1 VIVLDQRVT
10 DQINTRR
17 LRVVKYRGSS
27 HGTNEYP
34 FIFDE
39 QGFSVLPV
47 TSMALRHKVSNEVI
61 STGIPDLDAM
71 LGPGGIYRGT
81 SVLMSGTAGTGKTSF
96 SSAFAGSVCER
107 GERALYFAFEESP
120 DQIARN
126 MKSIGI
132 DLKPHLDSERLRIVA
147 QRPFLHGL
155 EMHLVSM
162 HKEVNQFPSLQS
174 DSRVH
179 PER

>member
-34 FIFDE
+34 FIIDE

-47 TSMALRHKVSNEVI
+47 TSMALRHKVSKEVI

-96 SSAFAGSVCER
+96 ASAFARSVCER
-107 GERALYFAFEESP
+107 GECALYFAFEESP
-120 DQIARN
+120 DQVARN